1 MEPDWRQIE
10 HEDLGLSVRSA
21 HFLGEGWNSRAYIVN
36 DDLVFRFPKRLD
48 HWEELEREVTFLA
61 FAADLL
67 PLAVPRYMRIA
78 PDSPASAYG
87 YAVYRYL
94 HGHAMNVNALAREK
108 RAAAAEVIG
117 AFLRAL
123 HSFQPG
129 PEVRRLL
136 PREDERMVAEEYF
149 TRAEREIAPKLRPLE
164 ASALIKQFEIY
175 LSAPENFLF
184 RPAVLHAD
192 LSRDHILVEN
202 DSVTAVIDFGD
213 VNCGDPDYDFMYLFV
228 DFGQAF
234 AEEVARRYGH
244 RDLERLMSK
253 LLYFGLVDQI
263 GTILDGKGLA
273 LKGQEDEAWLRL
285 KRLLRRCPS
294 GA

>member
-1 MEPDWRQIE
+1 MDPDWRQIE
-10 HEDLGLSVRSA
+10 QENRGLSIRSA
-21 HFLGEGWNSRAYIVN
+21 RFLGEGWNSLAYLVN
-36 DDLVFRFPKRLD
+36 NELVFRFSKRPE
-48 HWEELEREVTFLA
+48 HWNELEREVTFLG

-67 PLAVPRYMRIA
+67 PLAVPRYLRIA
-78 PDSPASAYG
+78 PDSPACAYG

-94 HGHAMNVNALAREK
+94 HGHALNVNALTQEK

-117 AFLRAL
+117 SFLRAL
-123 HSFQPG
+123 HSLQPG
-129 PEVRRLL
+129 PEVSCLL
-136 PREDERMVAEEYF
+136 PREDERMVADEYF
-149 TRAEREIAPKLRPLE
+149 ARAQREIAPKLRPLE

-175 LSAPENFLF
+175 LSASQNFLF
-184 RPAVLHAD
+184 QPATLHAD

-202 DSVTAVIDFGD
+202 DSVAAVIDFGD
-213 VNCGDPDYDFMYLFV
+213 VNWGDPDYDFMYLFV

-273 LKGQEDEAWLRL
+273 LEGQEDEAWLRL

>member
-10 HEDLGLSVRSA
+10 RENRGLSVRSA
-21 HFLGEGWNSRAYIVN
+21 HFLGEGWNSLAYLVN
-36 DDLVFRFPKRLD
+36 DEFVFRFPKRLE
-48 HWEELEREVTFLA
+48 HWKELEREVTFLA

-78 PDSPASAYG
+78 PGSPASAYG

-94 HGHAMNVNALAREK
+94 HGHAMNVNALSQEK
-108 RAAAAEVIG
+108 RDAAAEVIG
-117 AFLRAL
+117 AFLREL
-123 HSFQPG
+123 HSLQLS
-129 PEVRRLL
+129 PEVSYLL
-136 PREDERMVAEEYF
+136 PREDERMVAEGYF
-149 TRAEREIAPKLRPLE
+149 VRAQREIAPKLRPLE

-175 LSAPENFLF
+175 LGSPENFLF
-184 RPAVLHAD
+184 QPTVLHAD
-192 LSRDHILVEN
+192 LSRDHILLEN

-213 VNCGDPDYDFMYLFV
+213 VNWGDPDYDFMYLFV
-228 DFGQAF
+228 DFGQSF

-244 RDLERLMSK
+244 QDLERLLSK

-263 GTILDGKGLA
+263 GTILDGEGLA
-273 LKGQEDEAWLRL
+273 LEGQEDEAWLRL
-285 KRLLRRCPS
+285 KQLLRRCTV

>member
-10 HEDLGLSVRSA
+10 QENLGLSVRTF
-21 HFLGEGWNSRAYIVN
+21 HFLGEGWNSLAYLVN
-36 DDLVFRFPKRLD
+36 DELVFRFSKRLE
-48 HWEELEREVTFLA
+48 HWKELEREVTFLA

-67 PLAVPRYMRIA
+67 PLAVPRYMRLA
-78 PDSPASAYG
+78 PDSPASTHG

-94 HGHAMNVNALAREK
+94 PGHAMKVNDLTQEK
-108 RAAAAEVIG
+108 RAAAAEAIG

-123 HSFQPG
+123 HSLQPG
-129 PEVRRLL
+129 PEVMRLL

-149 TRAEREIAPKLRPLE
+149 TRAEREIAPKLPPLD

-175 LSAPENFLF
+175 LNAPENFLF
-184 RPAVLHAD
+184 QPAALHAD

-213 VNCGDPDYDFMYLFV
+213 VNWGDPDYDFMYLFV

-234 AEEVARRYGH
+234 AEEVAQRYGH
-244 RDLERLMSK
+244 RDLERLISK
-253 LLYFGLVDQI
+253 LLYFGLMDQI
-263 GTILDGKGLA
+263 GTILDGKRLA

-285 KRLLRRCPS
+285 KQLLRKCPS
-294 GA
+294 DA